1 MWVNSI
7 YPPSDIYHRI
17 PILGIG
23 LTRNSTAC
31 LLKDGEVIGCVS
43 EERFTRV
50 KNYTGYPE
58 KSIDYL
64 LKNAGISWDD
74 LDLVAHSAIKSLH
87 QATVDD
93 GKHRHSNISKL
104 YSKIGSLFLY
114 IPFLDGVLRKLYH
127 MCYDK
132 DSENILM
139 NLLCDKLTVGPDK
152 ILLVNHH
159 MSHAYA
165 AYYGFACNKFND
177 AIIFTH
183 DGDGDGECA
192 TVNIVDNNNFS
203 TISITDA
210 GNSLAGFYAAV
221 TNHLGMKIEEHEY
234 KVMGLAPYASKYE
247 VEKVLSRV
255 EDLVKIDGLKFK
267 SKFGRMATS
276 EYLKENLIGCRFDGI
291 AGAAQKLTEDLVE
304 IWITEGIKTTK
315 KSKIV
320 LGGGLFMNVKANMRL
335 MYSEYVDDLIICPS
349 AGDESTPIGAAYFG
363 YKKLCGEKKI
373 DFNPKQ
379 IEHLYLGPTYS
390 DEEIFYSILKSKSF
404 DKFKVQK
411 VENIEELIARYLC
424 EHKIVA
430 RFNGRMEFGARSLG
444 DRSIIANPSNPEL
457 IRILNEQIKN
467 RDFWMPFASTI
478 LDERQAE
485 YLINP
490 KNVNASF
497 MALAF
502 DTTELGKKHLK
513 AAIHPY
519 DETVRPQILKESD
532 NSSYYNIVKCFEKL
546 TGIGA
551 VLNTSFNLHG
561 EPVVC
566 TPDDAIGVFERS
578 GLKYLAI
585 GNYIVIKGE

>member
-1 MWVNSI
+1 M
-7 YPPSDIYHRI
+7 Y
-17 PILGIG
+17 ILGIG
-23 LTRNSTAC
+23 LTHNSTAC
-31 LLKDGEVIGCVS
+31 LLKNGEVIGCVS
-43 EERFTRV
+43 EERFTRE

-64 LKNAGISWDD
+64 LKNAGISLDD
-74 LDLVAHSAIKSLH
+74 LDLVAHSFINSLDPTIVNKSKYR
-87 QATVDD
+87 Q
-93 GKHRHSNISKL
+93 GNISKL
-104 YSKIGSLFLY
+104 YSKIGSLLLY
-114 IPFLDGVLRKLYH
+114 LPFLDGGLRKLFHIYNN
-127 MCYDK
+127 K
-132 DSENILM
+132 NSEKILM
-139 NLLCDKLTVGPDK
+139 KLLCDKLTVGPDK

-183 DGDGDGECA
+183 DGEGDGECA
-192 TVNIVDNNNFS
+192 TVNVVNHNNNFS
-203 TISITDA
+203 TISITDG

-221 TNHLGMKIEEHEY
+221 TKHLGMKVGEHEY

-247 VEKVLSRV
+247 VEKVLKRI
-255 EDLVKIDGLKFK
+255 EGIIKIDGLKFK
-267 SKFGRMATS
+267 SKFGYVATCA
-276 EYLKENLIGCRFDGI
+276 YLKKNLTECRFDGI
-291 AGAAQKLTEDLVE
+291 AGAAQKRTEDLVE
-304 IWITEGIKTTK
+304 LWVTEGIKTTK

-363 YKKLCGEKKI
+363 YEKLCKEKNIK
-373 DFNPKQ
+373 FNPKQ
-379 IEHLYLGPTYS
+379 IENLYLGPTYS
-390 DEEIFYSILKSKSF
+390 NDEIFNSIIKSKSF

-424 EHKIVA
+424 KHKIVA

-444 DRSIIANPSNPEL
+444 NRSIIANPSNPEL

-478 LDERQAE
+478 LDERQAD
-485 YLINP
+485 YLMNP

-497 MALAF
+497 MVLAF

-519 DETVRPQILKESD
+519 DQTVRPQILKESD
-532 NSSYYNIVKCFEKL
+532 NSSYYNIVKCFEQL

-566 TPDDAIGVFERS
+566 TPDDAISVFERS
-578 GLKYLAI
+578 GLKHLAI